1 MRKRMMMSLAL
12 LAATAS
18 IYGQK
23 RSVSGIVTDES
34 GAVLSGATV
43 RVKGGNGG
51 THTDENGRFV
61 LSGVSDTDRLII
73 SYIGMKPQTLE
84 PQAKMTVVLLTD
96 DRNLDE
102 AIVVAFGEQKKSSF
116 TGSAGVIS
124 SKALEQRQLT
134 NVMDALQGNVA
145 GLQAYSHSGAPDAN
159 PEFRIRGS
167 FPPAFAFPPFGL
179 PPSVPALRV
188 ATVRSCH
195 VLKRGF
201 RCRSRALSLRRFRP
215 LRKPCKGSVSS
226 TCSVSFAAWRGWWG
240 NIAGQNLRCYGI
252 MYKFARNY
260 RRVLSMPFA
269 GFRLCFSR
277 WKLM

>member
-1 MRKRMMMSLAL
+1 MRKRMLMSLAL
-12 LAATAS
+12 LAATTS

-84 PQAKMTVVLLTD
+84 PQAKMTVVLVTD
-96 DRNLDE
+96 DQNLDE

-124 SKALEQRQLT
+124 SKALEQLLRT
-134 NVMDALQGNVA
+134 PISVA
-145 GLQAYSHSGAPDAN
+145 VKRHYRCLAQC
-159 PEFRIRGS
+159 E
-167 FPPAFAFPPFGL
+167 
-179 PPSVPALRV
+179 
-188 ATVRSCH
+188 SCGKHH
-195 VLKRGF
+195 VQHQR
-201 RCRSRALSLRRFRP
+201 
-215 LRKPCKGSVSS
+215 
-226 TCSVSFAAWRGWWG
+226 
-240 NIAGQNLRCYGI
+240 
-252 MYKFARNY
+252 
-260 RRVLSMPFA
+260 
-269 GFRLCFSR
+269 
-277 WKLM
+277 